1 MKRAI
6 GPTVAR
12 LAKEIG
18 TGSLI
23 ALTGE
28 TFHDEANRVAVQI
41 EACWADLYG
50 ASTALPRNR
59 ADEQLLEDLYLSEQ
73 LTAASCCAGA
83 NDRPLKVVLGTL
95 YWAVRHHHAS
105 TKE

>member
-1 MKRAI
+1 LKKSI

-28 TFHDEANRVAVQI
+28 PFHDEAKRVAVQI

-50 ASTALPRNR
+50 ASAISSHDR
-59 ADEQLLEDLYLSEQ
+59 ADK
-73 LTAASCCAGA
+73 TAARGSL
-83 NDRPLKVVLGTL
+83 P
-95 YWAVRHHHAS
+95 
-105 TKE
+105 E

>member
-12 LAKEIG
+12 LAKEVG

-23 ALTGE
+23 ALKGE
-28 TFHDEANRVAVQI
+28 PFHDEVNRVAVQI

-50 ASTALPRNR
+50 ASALSSHER
-59 ADEQLLEDLYLSEQ
+59 ADKV
-73 LTAASCCAGA
+73 AARGSL
-83 NDRPLKVVLGTL
+83 P
-95 YWAVRHHHAS
+95 
-105 TKE
+105 E

>member
-1 MKRAI
+1 LKKSI

-28 TFHDEANRVAVQI
+28 PFHDEAKRVAVQI

-50 ASTALPRNR
+50 ASNVSSHDR
-59 ADEQLLEDLYLSEQ
+59 ADEK
-73 LTAASCCAGA
+73 AARGSL
-83 NDRPLKVVLGTL
+83 P
-95 YWAVRHHHAS
+95 
-105 TKE
+105 E